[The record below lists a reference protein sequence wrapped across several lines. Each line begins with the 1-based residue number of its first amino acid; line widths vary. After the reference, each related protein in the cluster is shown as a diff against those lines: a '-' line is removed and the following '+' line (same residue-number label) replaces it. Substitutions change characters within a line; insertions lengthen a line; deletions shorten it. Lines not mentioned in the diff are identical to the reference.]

1 MTTLIVTFGLDEFCR
16 STNLSRDVLVEIVEL
31 GILEPREPDV
41 EPWSFD
47 ETALILARRAVRLK
61 QDFELDWPGIAL
73 AIRLLD
79 ELEQV
84 KRENRRL
91 RQRLER
97 FTPL

>member
-1 MTTLIVTFGLDEFCR
+1 MTTLILTLGVDEFCR

-31 GILEPREPDV
+31 GILEPREPQV

-47 ETALILARRAVRLK
+47 VDSLILAKRALRLK

-73 AIRLLD
+73 ALRLFD
-79 ELEQV
+79 ELDQL

-97 FTPL
+97 FTAH